1 MWSGGLRTKL
11 VSAAVVS
18 CCSAAPRIAAS
29 TKSQYPYVNR
39 ALGFRDM
46 RREG

>member
-1 MWSGGLRTKL
+1 MQSGGLLTKL

-29 TKSQYPYVNR
+29 TKSQYPYLNR
-39 ALGFRDM
+39 ALGLRDG
-46 RREG
+46 RKEG